1 MSVRASPPRALL
13 ANDFGGGRGHVVRLA
28 RLGQALGGHFQFDAA
43 LPWRAY
49 EGELSALNAQVL
61 ISPGL
66 RYTPEHLSRRQGPGR
81 VVTATWGEYLGD
93 LGFDRVDHIR
103 EIVGWWRRAMQERD
117 TALLIADY
125 APLAQLAARSLGI
138 PCVVT
143 SQGYGLP
150 PAHLPVFPIIQAEAS
165 VRLHDEAQLLANVNV
180 VAGEFGL
187 PPLAGLPEVHR
198 AELSLV
204 HTFDFLDP
212 YRALRRE
219 TCLPPVN
226 DYSPALAS
234 DGDEV
239 FVYCSTDELETPG
252 MVEAL
257 ERLPMPR
264 RGFLL
269 QAKPEVSARL
279 AASGMVLESS
289 PVPVADI
296 VRRSRLLLHAGQHG
310 ILSVGL
316 LAGLPQVAVPQN
328 LEQLFHAQRVEAA
341 GVARVIPH
349 RECDAKR
356 LFRSVMALYEDGTAR
371 DTARSLAMSLRA
383 GLDATPKDLLARA
396 VAPLCEAVLSG
407 SGGNV

>member
-1 MSVRASPPRALL
+1 
-13 ANDFGGGRGHVVRLA
+13 
-28 RLGQALGGHFQFDAA
+28 
-43 LPWRAY
+43 
-49 EGELSALNAQVL
+49 
-61 ISPGL
+61 
-66 RYTPEHLSRRQGPGR
+66 
-81 VVTATWGEYLGD
+81 
-93 LGFDRVDHIR
+93 
-103 EIVGWWRRAMQERD
+103 
-117 TALLIADY
+117 
-125 APLAQLAARSLGI
+125 
-138 PCVVT
+138 
-143 SQGYGLP
+143 
-150 PAHLPVFPIIQAEAS
+150 
-165 VRLHDEAQLLANVNV
+165 
-180 VAGEFGL
+180 
-187 PPLAGLPEVHR
+187 
-198 AELSLV
+198 
-204 HTFDFLDP
+204 
-212 YRALRRE
+212 
-219 TCLPPVN
+219 
-226 DYSPALAS
+226 
-234 DGDEV
+234 
-239 FVYCSTDELETPG
+239 
-252 MVEAL
+252 
-257 ERLPMPR
+257 MPR

>member
-1 MSVRASPPRALL
+1 MGGSRVGVRASPPRALL

-28 RLGQALGGHFQFDAA
+28 RLGQALGGKFEFDAA

-49 EGELSALNAQVL
+49 ESELAALNAQVF
-61 ISPGL
+61 IGPGL
-66 RYTPEHLSRRQGPGR
+66 RYTPAHLERRQGADR

-93 LGFDRVDHIR
+93 LGFDRVDHVR
-103 EIVGWWRRAMQERD
+103 EIVGWWRRAMLERG
-117 TALLIADY
+117 TALLMADY

-150 PAHLPVFPIIQAEAS
+150 PAHLPVFPVIQAEAS

-180 VAGEFGL
+180 VAGEVGL
-187 PPLAGLPEVHR
+187 PPLAGLPEVYR

-212 YRALRRE
+212 YRAWRRE
-219 TCLPPVN
+219 PCLPPVN

-234 DGDEV
+234 DGEEV
-239 FVYCSTDELETPG
+239 FVYCSSQELQRPG
-252 MVEAL
+252 LVDAL

-269 QAKPEVSARL
+269 QATPEVSARL

-310 ILSVGL
+310 MLSMGL

-328 LEQLFHAQRVEAA
+328 LE
-341 GVARVIPH
+341 
-349 RECDAKR
+349 
-356 LFRSVMALYEDGTAR
+356 
-371 DTARSLAMSLRA
+371 
-383 GLDATPKDLLARA
+383 
-396 VAPLCEAVLSG
+396 
-407 SGGNV
+407 